1 MYIHIVKNS
10 NAKETLSKFQQY
22 DSQVEIE
29 EYIFSYAIYTTLH
42 GFYSNVDRALHI
54 TDKDYLDGLFNI
66 EINDIDGIYAIN

>member
-22 DSQVEIE
+22 DNQVEIRD
-29 EYIFSYAIYTTLH
+29 YKSYYAIDTTLH

-66 EINDIDGIYAIN
+66 EINDIGGIYTIN

>member
-10 NAKETLSKFQQY
+10 NAKETLSKFQKY
-22 DSQVEIE
+22 DSQVEIRDYNS
-29 EYIFSYAIYTTLH
+29 YIAIDTTLK

-66 EINDIDGIYAIN
+66 EINDIGGIYAIN